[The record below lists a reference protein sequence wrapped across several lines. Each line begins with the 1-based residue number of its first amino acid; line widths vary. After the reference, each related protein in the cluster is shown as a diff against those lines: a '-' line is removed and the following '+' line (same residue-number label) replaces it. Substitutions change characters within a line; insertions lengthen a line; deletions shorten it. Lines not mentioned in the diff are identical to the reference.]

1 MRLLLALS
9 VVTVVSL
16 SACGGPACTTDADC
30 TLPAVC
36 GSEQRCV
43 VPEARADGE
52 PCSDDR
58 HCAGGACVFSAGAG
72 TCATACDDA
81 AGCPSARCGLTTDT
95 RPDGAHLRLTC
106 SAASGDR
113 FYAET
118 CTADADCR
126 TGLCHDGRCVTPCGA
141 CPSDFECQ
149 PATLTRTGTSL
160 DHGVCT
166 WWPVQPVVEL
176 GPAVTTASAPATL
189 SFELPAGAPAF
200 TLVLEDFDDVVPVVT
215 KLTAPDG
222 RLFIGNAPDAG
233 PADLARCASG
243 VGSAT
248 VLVPG
253 SDRDEA
259 RTLPGRWTVEVKT
272 FDPSGYPL
280 TLTPL
285 AGHVERVAAVLKRP
299 ERGGQVDLTIQMA
312 PEVGY
317 SVADGGG
324 TWVKALLTRFEA
336 LTRAKAGV
344 SVGEVRLVSLPPDA
358 GVTLSTLADN
368 QALWARYAQG
378 AVASRPI
385 NVMVVKDLA
394 FAGGVSGGTPGAP
407 GVYGRPGSGITIA
420 PLGSGPQATGTLMAH
435 EVLHWL
441 GLFHSSD
448 EFFGGDLVSDTPECA
463 DPTGSGCPDARNLMF
478 PYFPTGDPLTLTA
491 GQQKVLEG
499 SPWVYRWRHPYACG
513 AEDVVGLG
521 GGGWSAGTTVGA
533 PATHSG
539 TCGGAGGERLHLVRL
554 AAAATKLEAT
564 ATGTGFSPIVSVR
577 RGDCDGMELAC
588 AGADGGVASVS
599 VDAPG
604 AGAYFVL
611 VDSPADGGAYQ
622 LDVKVTP

>member
-9 VVTVVSL
+9 AVTVATL

-58 HCAGGACVFSAGAG
+58 HCAGGACIFSAGAG

-106 SAASGDR
+106 SATSGDR
-113 FYAET
+113 FYAEP

-126 TGLCHDGRCVTPCGA
+126 TGLCHDGRCITPCGA

-149 PATLTRTGTSL
+149 PATLTRMGASL

-189 SFELPAGAPAF
+189 SFDLPAGGPAF

-215 KLTAPDG
+215 RLTAPDG

-253 SDRDEA
+253 SDLDEA
-259 RTLPGRWTVEVKT
+259 RPLPGRWTVEVTT
-272 FDPSGYPL
+272 FDPMGYPL
-280 TLTPL
+280 TLTPV
-285 AGHVERVAAVLKRP
+285 AAHVERVAAVLKRP
-299 ERGGQVDLTIQMA
+299 ERGGVVDVTIQMA

-344 SVGEVRLVSLPPDA
+344 SVGDVRLVSLPPDA

-368 QALWARYAQG
+368 QALWAKYAQG

-385 NVMVVKDLA
+385 NVMVVKDLT

-407 GVYGRPGSGITIA
+407 GVYGRPGSGITLA

-441 GLFHSSD
+441 GLFHTSD

-463 DPTGSGCPDARNLMF
+463 DPTGGGCPDARNLMF

-513 AEDVVGLG
+513 ADEVIGLR
-521 GGGWSAGTTVGA
+521 GGGWAAGTTSVA
-533 PATHSG
+533 SASHAG
-539 TCGGAGGERLHLVRL
+539 TCGSTGAERLHLVRL
-554 AAAATKLEAT
+554 EAAATKLEAT
-564 ATGTGFSPIVSVR
+564 ATGTGFSPSVSIR

-588 AGADGGVASVS
+588 AGADGGTTAS

-604 AGAYFVL
+604 AGAWFV
-611 VDSPADGGAYQ
+611 VVSSPDGGAYQ